1 MEINSIEMTIIFAH
15 ESLHQIQP
23 IEETNSVVKGIH
35 QSYCQINSSSAC
47 SNSILGNAVATNNG
61 VWHIS

>member
-35 QSYCQINSSSAC
+35 QSY
-47 SNSILGNAVATNNG
+47 
-61 VWHIS
+61 